1 MAHAIEHEDDP
12 LQAAYRMR
20 DSPELQ
26 LGLPNVAAAAIV
38 FLVYLALVFGTSCV
52 AYFLLTLPM
61 RRRERARLFLDLIEL
76 GLKDGRS
83 AETTI
88 MALSHS
94 RDRKLGVRFYLLAAF
109 GQPGRRQG
117 HALEMV
123 PRMLPPQIVAMLKAG
138 ETIGDISKVLPAC
151 RRLLHDGVSQI
162 RGAINYL
169 VLLAF
174 GVTPLTIFIP
184 IVLRTKVL
192 PSYKAVFEGVLDG
205 QALPAFTRF
214 VLENNGIAIA
224 LQTAF
229 ICIVWIAMFIYIAGP
244 RVQGWLARIHP
255 GIPGWISWQLPWRR
269 KRLHRDF
276 SSMLAVLLD
285 AGVPESEAVRLAG
298 ESTNNVVM
306 QRRAGRVCELLSK
319 GVKLP
324 EAVCEMGDS
333 QELSWRL
340 SNALRSGRDFLRAL
354 AGWHEAL
361 DAKAF
366 QLEQAAAQT
375 TTTAMVLINGV
386 LVGGIVIALFLA
398 LIQLVNEAVLW

>member
-1 MAHAIEHEDDP
+1 MSSI
-12 LQAAYRMR
+12 
-20 DSPELQ
+20 
-26 LGLPNVAAAAIV
+26 AAAV
-38 FLVYLALVFGTSCV
+38 LFLLYLALTLGTSYL

-61 RRRERARLFLDLIEL
+61 RRRERARLFLALIEL

-83 AETTI
+83 PEATI
-88 MALSHS
+88 VAISHS

-109 GQPGRRQG
+109 VQQG
-117 HALEMV
+117 MRLGPALEMV
-123 PRMLPPQIVAMLKAG
+123 PRLLPPQIVAMLKAG
-138 ETIGDISKVLPAC
+138 EAIGDISKVMPAC
-151 RRLLHDGVSQI
+151 QKLLHDGVSQV

-174 GVTPLTIFIP
+174 GVTPLTIFVP

-192 PSYKAVFEGVLDG
+192 PSYKAVFEGVLEG
-205 QALPAFTRF
+205 EALPAFTRF
-214 VLENNGIAIA
+214 VLENNGVVIA

-229 ICIVWIAMFIYIAGP
+229 ICVVWIAMFVYIAGP
-244 RVQGWLARIHP
+244 RVQSWLARIHP
-255 GIPGWISWQLPWRR
+255 GIPGWISWQFSWRR

-285 AGVPESEAVRLAG
+285 AGVPESEAVRLTG
-298 ESTNNVVM
+298 EATNNVVM
-306 QRRAGRVCELLSK
+306 QHRAGRVCELLSK

-375 TTTAMVLINGV
+375 TTTAMVLINGL
-386 LVGGIVIALFLA
+386 LVGSIVIALFLA
-398 LIQLVNEAVLW
+398 LIQIVNEAVLW

>member
-1 MAHAIEHEDDP
+1 M
-12 LQAAYRMR
+12 
-20 DSPELQ
+20 DSAEFQ
-26 LGLPNVAAAAIV
+26 FVMSSVAAAVA
-38 FLVYLALVFGTSCV
+38 FLFYLGVVFGTTYL

-61 RRRERARLFLDLIEL
+61 RRRERARLLLDLIEM

-83 AETTI
+83 PETTI
-88 MALSHS
+88 IAISRS

-109 GQPGRRQG
+109 VQDGMRLSR
-117 HALEMV
+117 ALEMV
-123 PRMLPPQIVAMLKAG
+123 PRLLPPQIVAMLKAG

-151 RRLLHDGVSQI
+151 RKLLHDGVSHV

-174 GVTPLTIFIP
+174 GVTPLTIFVP
-184 IVLRTKVL
+184 IVLRIRVL
-192 PSYKAVFEGVLDG
+192 PSYKAVFEGMLEG

-214 VLENNGIAIA
+214 VLENNGVAIS
-224 LQTAF
+224 LQIAF
-229 ICIVWIAMFIYIAGP
+229 ICFVWGAMFVYIAGP
-244 RVQGWLARIHP
+244 RVQSWLARIHP

-285 AGVPESEAVRLAG
+285 ANVPESEAVRLAG
-298 ESTNNVVM
+298 DATNNVVM
-306 QRRAGRVCELLSK
+306 QSRAQRVCALLAR

-375 TTTAMVLINGV
+375 TTTAMVLINGMI
-386 LVGGIVIALFLA
+386 VGAIVVALFLA
-398 LIQLVNEAVLW
+398 LIAIVNEAVLW

>member
-1 MAHAIEHEDDP
+1 MTDTYQSLAGLVLVLLLSAVIN
-12 LQAAYRMR
+12 
-20 DSPELQ
+20 
-26 LGLPNVAAAAIV
+26 LGFIGGIL
-38 FLVYLALVFGTSCV
+38 YL

-83 AETTI
+83 PEATI
-88 MALSHS
+88 IAISHS
-94 RDRKLGVRFYLLAAF
+94 HDSTIGVRFHMLAAF
-109 GQPGRRQG
+109 IQQGMRLGQ
-117 HALEMV
+117 ALDRV
-123 PRMLPPQIVAMLKAG
+123 PRLLPPQIVAILKAG

-151 RRLLHDGVSQI
+151 RKLLKDGVSQV

-174 GVTPLTIFIP
+174 GVTPFTILVP
-184 IVLRTKVL
+184 LLLRVKVL
-192 PSYKAVFEGVLDG
+192 PVYKAVFEGMLEG
-205 QALPAFTRF
+205 QSLPAFTRF
-214 VLENNGIAIA
+214 VLENNGVAIA

-229 ICIVWIAMFIYIAGP
+229 LCLVWIAMFVYIAGP
-244 RVQGWLARIHP
+244 RVQSWLARIHP
-255 GIPGWISWQLPWRR
+255 AIPGWISWQFPWRR

-276 SSMLAVLLD
+276 SSMLALLLD
-285 AGVPESEAVRLAG
+285 ANVPESEAIRLAG

-306 QRRAGRVCELLSK
+306 QRRARRVRELLTK

-398 LIQLVNEAVLW
+398 LIQIINEAVLW